1 MNTIRNVIIVVLVL
15 ITSCH
20 VSLNPKIGP
29 VTTHAIII
37 NTARINTLGCPVAW
51 EAQVAK
57 RANRDV
63 GYLCVIVSP
72 YIEFDFYQPNAA
84 LKLRA
89 ERARFLTASNRKSVN
104 AKEPSASSACYVA
117 QSNSF
122 NSSTVNLACL
132 RICERVERLIGRW
145 AGTMSLNVSV
155 GVVFCSFIWLPR
167 CRTTTHPARR
177 RARTTAWEFRL
188 GALVL

>member
-1 MNTIRNVIIVVLVL
+1 MEVSGNSLILHGILAQKGMGCQGKSRGKPLFFKKLSPEDFLRSHQGCLPEDVILSFL
-15 ITSCH
+15 
-20 VSLNPKIGP
+20 SLHNI
-29 VTTHAIII
+29 
-37 NTARINTLGCPVAW
+37 
-51 EAQVAK
+51 
-57 RANRDV
+57 
-63 GYLCVIVSP
+63 YLS
-72 YIEFDFYQPNAA
+72 NAA

-155 GVVFCSFIWLPR
+155 GVVFCSRIWLPR

-177 RARTTAWEFRL
+177 RARTTAW
-188 GALVL
+188 